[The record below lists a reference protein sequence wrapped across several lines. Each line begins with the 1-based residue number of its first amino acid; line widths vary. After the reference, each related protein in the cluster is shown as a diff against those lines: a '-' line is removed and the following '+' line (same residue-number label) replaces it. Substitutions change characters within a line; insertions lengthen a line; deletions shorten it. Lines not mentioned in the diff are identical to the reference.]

1 MTVAI
6 TAGGLYIDT
15 FIRQL
20 KQQAWT
26 GTGGL
31 DHTLAT
37 WKVALFSDSLT
48 PNFSAASPSFST
60 TNEVTGTNWP
70 TGGILLSAAAAGGT
84 SVVPTLAE
92 GTTGSVRYDWTND
105 LSVASTTLSNA
116 MAAIIY
122 ADPITAPY
130 ADPMI
135 VLMDFVTAASTSN
148 GTFGISPAATG
159 IYEIDGT
166 P

>member
-1 MTVAI
+1 MTI
-6 TAGGLYIDT
+6 TTSGLYIDT
-15 FIRQL
+15 FLRQL
-20 KQQAWT
+20 RQQAWT

-37 WKVALFSDSLT
+37 WKVALYSDSLT
-48 PNFSAASPSFST
+48 PNFSAVSPSYSS
-60 TNEVTGTNWP
+60 TNEVTGTNWAA
-70 TGGILLSAAAAGGT
+70 GGILLSAAAAGGT

-92 GTTGSVRYDWTND
+92 GTTGSIRYDWTND
-105 LSVASTTLSNA
+105 LSVAATTLSNA
-116 MAAIIY
+116 MGAIIY

-130 ADPMI
+130 TDPLI
-135 VLMDFVTAASTSN
+135 VLMDFVTAASTNN
-148 GTFGISPAATG
+148 GVFGLAPAATG

>member
-1 MTVAI
+1 MAI
-6 TAGGLYIDT
+6 TASGLYVDT
-15 FIRQL
+15 FVRQL
-20 KQQAWT
+20 RQQAWT

-37 WKVALFSDSLT
+37 WKVALYSDSLT
-48 PNFSAASPSFST
+48 PNFSATSPSYSA

-70 TGGILLSAAAAGGT
+70 AGGVLLSAAAAGGT

-105 LSVASTTLSNA
+105 LVVAGVTLTGA
-116 MAAIIY
+116 MAMQLY

-130 ADPMI
+130 ADPLI
-135 VLMDFVTAASTSN
+135 ALFDFITAVSPNN
-148 GTFGISPAATG
+148 GNLSVVPQATG
-159 IYEIDGT
+159 LYELDVT
-166 P
+166 PA